1 MGDRCGLLDLFC
13 ECVRTAFRH
22 IFKTKSGR
30 PARIG
35 FVELKEWPY
44 NAAARTTHG
53 DADRRAGPRKLGE
66 D

>member
-35 FVELKEWPY
+35 LVELKEWPE
-44 NAAARTTHG
+44 
-53 DADRRAGPRKLGE
+53 LLLLE
-66 D
+66 QSLE